1 MKRTLCLSLAA
12 AALALAA
19 CEPRGEQAS
28 ARVAPSRSAP
38 SSSVATAPPA
48 TQPEPPQTAAAPS
61 PPASSIAQK
70 NALGDTVIT
79 ARTKAAILS
88 DPGMT
93 GSDVS
98 VNTDRGVVSL
108 TGTIKSQEQS
118 AIASAY
124 AQRQDGVLRV
134 DNHLAANLQ

>member
-28 ARVAPSRSAP
+28 ARVAPSRAAP
-38 SSSVATAPPA
+38 SSVATAPPA
-48 TQPEPPQTAAAPS
+48 PQPEPPQAAAAPS

>member
-1 MKRTLCLSLAA
+1 MQRTLCLSLVLVAIAA
-12 AALALAA
+12 SG
-19 CEPRGEQAS
+19 CNPRTDLGS
-28 ARVAPSRSAP
+28 ATTTTDPARTAPSA
-38 SSSVATAPPA
+38 ATAPPA
-48 TQPEPPQTAAAPS
+48 APPESAQPAPATEPAAT
-61 PPASSIAQK
+61 SSAFS
-70 NALGDTVIT
+70 DTVIT
-79 ARTKAAILS
+79 ARAKAAILS

-98 VNTDRGVVSL
+98 VNTDHGVVSL

-118 AIASAY
+118 AIASAH

>member
-28 ARVAPSRSAP
+28 ARVAPSRAAP
-38 SSSVATAPPA
+38 SSVATAPPA
-48 TQPEPPQTAAAPS
+48 PQPEPPQTAAAPS